1 MSQTFG
7 LFNDSF
13 PPIMDG
19 VAQGTRNIAYWL
31 NKKYGKCYV
40 ITPHFPK
47 YTDEEEFDVLRYP
60 SVALL
65 GRKPYRMGMPGLSLD
80 LDLDKIPFDLVHAKC
95 PFSSGRV
102 ALRLARRRNIP
113 LVASFHSRFY
123 DDFKSALKSDTMARA
138 AVRVVV
144 EFFQSADA
152 VWAVSEGSARTLRDY
167 GYVGAISIVE
177 NGIDFAI
184 EEDFGQD
191 LSEIDWHF
199 GLKQDVPVLLYV
211 GQIIQQK
218 NLAFLMEALH
228 HAARDDTPFT
238 MLFVGEGQYE
248 QELKEQ
254 AAAYGLTDRIRFT
267 GVIHDRDMLHRI
279 YARANLFMFP
289 SLYDTFAIVV
299 REAASVGCPSLL
311 IRDSDAGKSIKDGYN
326 GFLADHHPAA
336 YAKKLKKILSD
347 LPAAGEV
354 GRTAQ
359 ATLCRSW
366 EEVVDDVYEEYQRII
381 ADYRRRN
388 SLPMSQ
394 F

>member
-40 ITPHFPK
+40 VTPHFPK
-47 YTDEEEFDVLRYP
+47 YTDEEEFMVLRYP

-65 GRKPYRMGMPGLSLD
+65 GRKPYRVGMPGLSLSM
-80 LDLDKIPFDLVHAKC
+80 DLDKIPFDLVHAKC

-123 DDFKSALKSDTMARA
+123 DDFKNALKSDAMARA

-144 EFFQSADA
+144 DFFQSADA
-152 VWAVSEGSARTLRDY
+152 VWTVSEGSARTLRDY

-177 NGIDFAI
+177 NGIDFAV
-184 EEDFGQD
+184 EEGQEQD
-191 LSEIDWHF
+191 LSDIDWHF
-199 GLKQDVPVLLYV
+199 GLRKDAPLLLYV
-211 GQIIQQK
+211 GQIVKQK
-218 NLAFLMEALH
+218 NLSFLLSALKI
-228 HAARDDTPFT
+228 AARHGTPFT
-238 MLFVGEGQYE
+238 MLFVGEGPYE
-248 QELKEQ
+248 IELKKRAEE
-254 AAAYGLTDRIRFT
+254 YGLADRIRFA
-267 GVIHDRDMLHRI
+267 GVVQDRDMLKRI
-279 YARANLFMFP
+279 YARAGLFLFP

-299 REAASVGCPSLL
+299 REAASVGCPALL
-311 IRDSDAGKSIKDGYN
+311 IRDSDAGQSIDDGVN
-326 GFLADHHPAA
+326 GFLADHQPTA
-336 YAKKLKKILSD
+336 YARRLGEIFSD
-347 LPAAGEV
+347 LPAAQAV
-354 GRTAQ
+354 GLTAQ
-359 ATLCRSW
+359 RTLCRSW
-366 EEVVDDVYEEYQRII
+366 EQVVDDIYEEYQRII
-381 ADYRRRN
+381 SDYKRKHR
-388 SLPMSQ
+388 SASQ

>member
-1 MSQTFG
+1 MTFG

-40 ITPHFPK
+40 VTPHFPK
-47 YTDEEEFDVLRYP
+47 YADEEEFDVLRYP
-60 SVALL
+60 SMALL
-65 GRKPYRMGMPGLSLD
+65 GRKPYRVGMPGLSLD

-123 DDFKSALKSDTMARA
+123 DDFKNALKSDTMARA

-144 EFFQSADA
+144 DFFQSADA

-191 LSEIDWHF
+191 LQRDR
-199 GLKQDVPVLLYV
+199 
-211 GQIIQQK
+211 
-218 NLAFLMEALH
+218 LAFRPQAGRTG
-228 HAARDDTPFT
+228 AAVCGPARPAEKPGVPAGSPPAGQPGTIPPSPCC
-238 MLFVGEGQYE
+238 FVGEGQYE

-254 AAAYGLTDRIRFT
+254 AAAYGLTDRIRFV

-279 YARANLFMFP
+279 YATCQSIHVPL
-289 SLYDTFAIVV
+289 SL
-299 REAASVGCPSLL
+299 RHLRHRG
-311 IRDSDAGKSIKDGYN
+311 AG
-326 GFLADHHPAA
+326 
-336 YAKKLKKILSD
+336 
-347 LPAAGEV
+347 
-354 GRTAQ
+354 GR
-359 ATLCRSW
+359 LGGL
-366 EEVVDDVYEEYQRII
+366 
-381 ADYRRRN
+381 
-388 SLPMSQ
+388 SLPY
-394 F
+394 

>member
-40 ITPHFPK
+40 VTPHFPK
-47 YTDEEEFDVLRYP
+47 YTDEEEFMVLRYP

-65 GRKPYRMGMPGLSLD
+65 GRKPYRVGMPGLSLSM
-80 LDLDKIPFDLVHAKC
+80 DLDKIPFNLVHAKC

-123 DDFKSALKSDTMARA
+123 DDFKNALKSDAMARA

-144 EFFQSADA
+144 DFFQSADA
-152 VWAVSEGSARTLRDY
+152 VWTVSEGSARTLRDY

-177 NGIDFAI
+177 NGIDFAV
-184 EEDFGQD
+184 EEGQEQD
-191 LSEIDWHF
+191 LSDIDWHF
-199 GLKQDVPVLLYV
+199 GLRKDVPLLLYV
-211 GQIIQQK
+211 GQIIKQK
-218 NLAFLMEALH
+218 NLSFLLNALKI
-228 HAARDDTPFT
+228 AARHGTPFT
-238 MLFVGEGQYE
+238 MLFVGEGPYE
-248 QELKEQ
+248 IELKKKAEE
-254 AAAYGLTDRIRFT
+254 YGLADRIRFA
-267 GVIHDRDMLHRI
+267 GVIQDRDMLKRI
-279 YARANLFMFP
+279 YARAGLFLFP

-299 REAASVGCPSLL
+299 REAASVGCPALL
-311 IRDSDAGKSIKDGYN
+311 IRDSDAGQSIDDGVN
-326 GFLADHHPAA
+326 GFLADHQPTA
-336 YAKKLKKILSD
+336 YARRLGEILSD
-347 LPAAGEV
+347 LPAAQAV
-354 GRTAQ
+354 GLTAQ
-359 ATLCRSW
+359 RTLCRSW
-366 EEVVDDVYEEYQRII
+366 EQVVDDIYEEYQRII
-381 ADYRRRN
+381 SDYKRKHR
-388 SLPMSQ
+388 SASQ

>member
-40 ITPHFPK
+40 ITPQFPK
-47 YTDEEEFDVLRYP
+47 YNDREEFDVLRYP

-65 GRKPYRMGMPGLSLD
+65 GRKPYRMGMPGLKLD

-123 DDFKSALKSDTMARA
+123 DDFKDAFKYDAMARA

-144 EFFQSADA
+144 DFFQSADA

-167 GYVGAISIVE
+167 GYVGTISIVE

-191 LSEIDWHF
+191 TSDIDWHF

-211 GQIIQQK
+211 GQLIRQK
-218 NLAFLMEALH
+218 NLSFLMKALH
-228 HAARDDTPFT
+228 KAARQGTAFT
-238 MLFVGEGQYE
+238 MIFVGEGQYE
-248 QELKEQ
+248 EELKEK
-254 AAAYGLTDRIRFT
+254 AAEYGLTDQIRFA
-267 GVIHDRDMLHRI
+267 GVVHDRDMLHRI
-279 YARANLFMFP
+279 YARSNLFLFP

-311 IRDSDAGKSIKDGYN
+311 VRDSDAGQSIEDGVN
-326 GFLADHHPAA
+326 GYLADHNPTA
-336 YAKKLKKILSD
+336 YAKRLKEILDD
-347 LPAAGEV
+347 LPGAHMV

-359 ATLCRSW
+359 ETLCRSW
-366 EEVVDDVYEEYQRII
+366 EQVVDDIHEEYQRIM
-381 ADYRRRN
+381 ADYKRRN

>member
-40 ITPHFPK
+40 VTPRFPK
-47 YTDEEEFDVLRYP
+47 YADEEEFNVLRYP

-65 GRKPYRMGMPGLSLD
+65 GRKPYRFGMPGLSLD

-95 PFSSGRV
+95 PFSSGKV
-102 ALRLARRRNIP
+102 AQRLAHRHNIP

-123 DDFKSALKSDTMARA
+123 DDFKTAFKSDAMARA
-138 AVRVVV
+138 AVRMIVD
-144 EFFQSADA
+144 FFQSADA
-152 VWAVSEGSARTLRDY
+152 VWTVSEGSARTLRDY

-184 EEDFGQD
+184 DDTQGQD
-191 LSEIDWHF
+191 LSDIDWHF
-199 GLKQDVPVLLYV
+199 GLRQDVPVLLYV
-211 GQIIQQK
+211 GQLIKQK
-218 NLAFLMEALH
+218 NLSFMLSALH
-228 HAARDDTPFT
+228 LAAKMDIPFT

-248 QELKEQ
+248 EELKKK
-254 AAAYGLTDRIRFT
+254 AAEYGLMGRIRFA
-267 GVIHDRDMLHRI
+267 GVIQDRDMLKRI
-279 YARANLFMFP
+279 YARANLFLFP

-299 REAASVGCPSLL
+299 REAASVGCPALL
-311 IRDSDAGKSIKDGYN
+311 IRDSDAGQSIQDGVN
-326 GFLADHHPAA
+326 GYLADHQPSA
-336 YAKKLKKILSD
+336 YAKKLGGILAD
-347 LPAAGEV
+347 LPAAKAV
-354 GRTAQ
+354 GATAQ
-359 ATLCRSW
+359 NTLCRSW
-366 EEVVDDVYEEYQRII
+366 EQVVDDIYEEYQRII
-381 ADYRRRN
+381 FDYKHKN
-388 SLPMSQ
+388 CTASQ

>member
-40 ITPHFPK
+40 VTPSFPK
-47 YTDEEEFDVLRYP
+47 YTDEEEFMVLRYP
-60 SVALL
+60 SVVLL
-65 GRKPYRMGMPGLSLD
+65 GRKPYRVGMPGLQLD
-80 LDLDKIPFDLVHAKC
+80 LDLEKIPFDIVHAKC

-123 DDFKSALKSDTMARA
+123 DDFKTALKSDTMARA
-138 AVRVVV
+138 AVKVIVD
-144 EFFQSADA
+144 FFQSADA

-191 LSEIDWHF
+191 LYELDWRF
-199 GLKQDVPVLLYV
+199 GLRKDVPVLLYV
-211 GQIIQQK
+211 GQLVQQK
-218 NLAFLMEALH
+218 NLSFLMKALH
-228 HAARDDTPFT
+228 RAAKENTPFT
-238 MLFVGEGQYE
+238 MLFVGEGQFE
-248 QELKEQ
+248 EELKHMADE
-254 AAAYGLTDRIRFT
+254 YGLTDRIRFI
-267 GVIHDRDMLHRI
+267 GVVHDRDMLHRI
-279 YARANLFMFP
+279 YARANLFLFP

-299 REAASVGCPSLL
+299 REAASVGCPALL
-311 IRDSDAGKSIKDGYN
+311 IRNSDAAQSINDGVN
-326 GFLADHHPAA
+326 GYLADHNPTA
-336 YAKKLKKILSD
+336 YAQKLTEILSD
-347 LPAAGEV
+347 LPAAKAV
-354 GRTAQ
+354 GLTAQ
-359 ATLCRSW
+359 SSLCRSW
-366 EEVVDDVYEEYQRII
+366 EQVVDDIYEEYQRII
-381 ADYRRRN
+381 AEYKRRH
-388 SLPMSQ
+388 SLPMYQ

>member
-1 MSQTFG
+1 MAQTFG

-19 VAQGTRNIAYWL
+19 VAQGTRNMAYWL

-40 ITPHFPK
+40 VTPHFPK
-47 YTDEEEFDVLRYP
+47 YNDEEEFDVLRYP

-65 GRKPYRMGMPGLSLD
+65 GRKPYRVGMPGLSLD

-123 DDFKSALKSDTMARA
+123 DDFKTALKSDAMARA
-138 AVRVVV
+138 AVRVIVD
-144 EFFQSADA
+144 FFQSADA

-191 LSEIDWHF
+191 LREIDWHY
-199 GLKQDVPVLLYV
+199 GLKKDVPVLLYV
-211 GQIIQQK
+211 GQLIQQK
-218 NLAFLMEALH
+218 NLAFLLTALDR
-228 HAARDDTPFT
+228 AARDDIPFT

-248 QELKEQ
+248 QELKEK
-254 AAAYGLTDRIRFT
+254 AAAYGLMDRIRFT

-279 YARANLFMFP
+279 YARANLFLFP

-299 REAASVGCPSLL
+299 REAASVGCPALL
-311 IRDSDAGKSIKDGYN
+311 VHDSDAGQSIQDGVN
-326 GFLADHHPAA
+326 GFLAEHDPAA
-336 YAKKLKKILSD
+336 YAKRLKEILDD
-347 LPAAGEV
+347 LPGAREV

-359 ATLCRSW
+359 ETLCRSW
-366 EEVVDDVYEEYQRII
+366 EEVVDDVYEEYQRIMTE
-381 ADYRRRN
+381 YKRNN